1 MANHLLNAASSRSH
15 ALLSVVVRRKVGQV
29 GQGAGQVGQGAE
41 GSETTNASTTNVST
55 TNVST
60 NDRGVRVLKG
70 KLLLVD
76 LAGSERVGKSGAVR
90 FFLFFFPT
98 GNSTDV
104 FYLFFTGGP
113 DVRRGHRD

>member
-29 GQGAGQVGQGAE
+29 GQGAE
-41 GSETTNASTTNVST
+41 SSETTTTNVS

-60 NDRGVRVLKG
+60 NDRNKVRVLKG

-76 LAGSERVGKSGAVR
+76 LAGSERAGKSGAVR
-90 FFLFFFPT
+90 FFF
-98 GNSTDV
+98 
-104 FYLFFTGGP
+104 
-113 DVRRGHRD
+113 